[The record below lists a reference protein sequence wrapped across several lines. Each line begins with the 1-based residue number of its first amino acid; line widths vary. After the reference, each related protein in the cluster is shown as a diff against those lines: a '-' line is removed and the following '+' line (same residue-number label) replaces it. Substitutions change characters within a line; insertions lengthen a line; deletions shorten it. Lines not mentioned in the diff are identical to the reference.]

1 MEKKDY
7 KKEFRKVS
15 KELKDLKKKYA
26 ERLQAANYKIADLND
41 LERENENLRQS
52 LDIADSHTEK
62 GKIERI
68 YLEGQLTVLKRMS
81 GLYQEEKMT
90 HEEWMKRSREILSEI
105 DCPF

>member
-7 KKEFRKVS
+7 KKEFRKVNR
-15 KELKDLKKKYA
+15 ELKDLRESYEEKVK
-26 ERLQAANYKIADLND
+26 AANYKNADLD
-41 LERENENLRQS
+41 ALERDNENLRQS
-52 LDIADSHTEK
+52 LDIAESHTEK

-68 YLEGQLTVLKRMS
+68 YLEGQLTVLKRVS
-81 GLYQEEKMT
+81 RLYQEERMT